1 MDIETLRLAHEV
13 TGGWANIR
21 NFGIAVA
28 VTWDRDNGFRRWFEP
43 EAKALLAELGS
54 FTRVVTFN
62 GNRFDLEVLAAY
74 GAVDTVRRSSFD
86 VLEEIHK
93 LLGHRVKLDQLAK
106 DTLGKSKSGDGVEA
120 VGWWRAGD
128 KDRVAAYCEQD
139 VAILRDVVEHGRAKG
154 YVVVAARQVTVK
166 WD

>member
-1 MDIETLRLAHEV
+1 MARKKGTA
-13 TGGWANIR
+13 
-21 NFGIAVA
+21 AVA
-28 VTWDRDNGFRRWFEP
+28 EP
-43 EAKALLAELGS
+43 GTAITLEDLKKRLIARGKSQGS
-54 FTRVVTFN
+54 LTY
-62 GNRFDLEVLAAY
+62 EEISAA
-74 GAVDTVRRSSFD
+74 FD

-93 LLGHRVKLDQLAK
+93 LLGRRVKLDQLAK

-154 YVVVAARQVTVK
+154 YVVVAAQQVTVK